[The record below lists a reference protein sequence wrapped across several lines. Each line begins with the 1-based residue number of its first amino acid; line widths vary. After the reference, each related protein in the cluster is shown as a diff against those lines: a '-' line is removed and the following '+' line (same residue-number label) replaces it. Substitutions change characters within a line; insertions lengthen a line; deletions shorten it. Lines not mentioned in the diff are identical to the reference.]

1 MVAVDAALPC
11 PHATAAARCHP
22 STITTKASLPP
33 PPPPPRPQSVLS
45 SPTIYLPPS
54 LLAPPRRTWR
64 PALRGRRMP
73 PLWQCRSSMR
83 SLVLSSRATS
93 SRVHSR
99 RHLSRYRLSR
109 NSSSPQQRAVAAAVC
124 LWRVVLIMA
133 WPGQEASLEVEVE
146 VVCSAV
152 IARLATAYVARALH

>member
-1 MVAVDAALPC
+1 
-11 PHATAAARCHP
+11 
-22 STITTKASLPP
+22 
-33 PPPPPRPQSVLS
+33 
-45 SPTIYLPPS
+45 
-54 LLAPPRRTWR
+54 
-64 PALRGRRMP
+64 MP

-109 NSSSPQQRAVAAAVC
+109 YRLSRNSSSPQQRAVAAAAC

>member
-1 MVAVDAALPC
+1 
-11 PHATAAARCHP
+11 
-22 STITTKASLPP
+22 
-33 PPPPPRPQSVLS
+33 
-45 SPTIYLPPS
+45 
-54 LLAPPRRTWR
+54 
-64 PALRGRRMP
+64 MP

-109 NSSSPQQRAVAAAVC
+109 NSSPQQRAVAAAAC
-124 LWRVVLIMA
+124 LWRVVLMME